1 MSIFDKYPETDFENF
16 NLDWVIR
23 RIKEITKEVSD
34 FVVINCITWGGLHDP
49 NKEYPRWCI
58 VDTPAHEGYISIKPV
73 PIGVTITNEDYWR
86 QVANYSALYADFQ
99 NRIINC
105 ENNII
110 SLDERASDLED
121 INYLHGKN
129 ILIIGDSISDEV
141 LYPDCW
147 ISNFRALCA
156 SAGATVTN
164 HSLQGRTIGV
174 YTGATNTLVNALGTV
189 PAGSYDHIIVFL
201 GTNDWLNQT
210 PMGSIGDN
218 NVNSICNNITQF
230 DTWKRTN
237 YPNAEVT
244 FITPLKAK
252 VTSDIRHR
260 LMQFYVKTI
269 VSCAL
274 FHSYQ
279 IIDAHY
285 FAPLLQIN
293 HIADW
298 TFDGIHPI
306 TAYSPFLARF
316 IFDNLMSEV
325 SSIGVDAINTELA
338 IGDVGGSADHVFADY
353 SGGNIRYRVKN
364 FTASAT
370 GLLKLADLPEECQSK
385 NPIYGVANY
394 NVSSTTNLIMLLST
408 GTALYAYIPTAL
420 STGGVITGD
429 TNDGHVKFGLN
440 VVNGSL

>member
-1 MSIFDKYPETDFENF
+1 MLFRYPGTSMEEF
-16 NLDWVIR
+16 NLDWVIKK
-23 RIKEITKEVSD
+23 IKELTGIVDTFTLVNK
-34 FVVINCITWGGLHDP
+34 ITWGGLHDP
-49 NKEYPRWCI
+49 GKEYPLWCI
-58 VDTPAHEGYISIKPV
+58 VDTPTHEGYISIKPV
-73 PIGVTITNEDYWR
+73 PVGITIDNEDYWR

-99 NRIINC
+99 NRIVNC

-110 SLDERASDLED
+110 ALDERATDLED

-129 ILIIGDSISDEV
+129 VLIIGDSISDEA

-147 ISNFRALCA
+147 VSNFRALCT

-174 YTGATNTLVNALGTV
+174 YTGATNTLINALGTV
-189 PAGSYDHIIVFL
+189 PAGSYDHIVVFL

-218 NVNSICNNITQF
+218 NVNSICNNIAQF
-230 DTWKRTN
+230 DAWKRTN
-237 YPNAEVT
+237 YPNTKVT

-252 VTSDIRHR
+252 VTSDIRHI

-279 IIDAHY
+279 VIDAHY
-285 FAPLLQIN
+285 FAPLLQID
-293 HIADW
+293 HITDW
-298 TFDGIHPI
+298 TFDGIHPV

-325 SSIGVDAINTELA
+325 SSIGVDALNTTLA
-338 IGDVGGSADHVFADY
+338 IGDVGGSADHVFAEY

-364 FTASAT
+364 CTASAT
-370 GLLKLADLPEECQSK
+370 GLLKLADLPAESQSK
-385 NPIYGVANY
+385 DPLYGVANY
-394 NVSSTTNLIMLLST
+394 NVGGATNLIMLLST

-420 STGGVITGD
+420 STGGVIAGD
-429 TNDGHVKFGLN
+429 TNTGNLKFALN
-440 VVNGSL
+440 AVNGSL